1 MKARVRTAAL
11 LIATLLS
18 TFFVVTGG
26 SAATPPSGTITL
38 EERTL
43 HFEGDAI
50 VPAYPP
56 SNLALAVDADGCPPQ
71 SADPEDVVCG
81 HFTVTVEVPEG
92 HWDDNYGFL
101 EIVLGFPS
109 GDDWELAVYKDGN
122 VGEYDYGSVTG
133 SSPERVVIPNP
144 EGVYEIRAVPYTV
157 TSGEGFT
164 GDLEL
169 VTIPL
174 DQIADM
180 QSPGFQAF
188 HGTRQTATPA
198 DDFVNEETTWD
209 GKPLNFFHNPIG
221 HGALEPTIGVDPAGN
236 AYIAALGFNS
246 DELYTTIQKSTDG
259 GANWL
264 DIAPAYAVPNSN
276 DPYVYVDP
284 VNGWIFDV
292 DLQALTQSSMLISSN
307 GGESWT
313 PGGPQPTGI
322 VVDHQTIISGPIPE
336 GSGLAGLNP
345 DFGDRAVY
353 YCFNR
358 VAESVCERS
367 LDGGTTWLRTGTPA
381 FPGVDLE
388 NYGTSLCG
396 GLHGHAAVDPD
407 GRLLL
412 PKGHCGY
419 PWIGISEDGG
429 TTWTTTQVSEI
440 DFPEQQA
447 SVESDAAGNLYY
459 AFYDTNGLP
468 YLSISTDH
476 GATWGDAI
484 MIAPPGVTE
493 VQWPTVHAGSEGR
506 VAVGFPCTRA
516 TGVFK
521 SSLTRPW
528 DYCVVASVNALD
540 DNPTFLSNIAND
552 PNDPIHRGECPG
564 RCGNMYDF
572 LDLVVA
578 PESGGGEIWAVYT
591 DTCTDYVYDSAPL
604 TGGETTTFG
613 PCNDNPLAIG
623 FDGANDNDAG
633 DEAGVGVRQVC
644 GPAMWESLGDLT
656 EDCAVAAGGALQ
668 PAPDPE
674 PAPDPAPVPM
684 PTTGGG
690 LVAAGVAALAGA
702 LAASRRREDG

>member
-18 TFFVVTGG
+18 TVFVVTGG
-26 SAATPPSGTITL
+26 SAATPPSGTMSL
-38 EERTL
+38 DEPSL
-43 HFEGDAI
+43 QFEGNAI
-50 VPAYPP
+50 TPAYPP
-56 SNLALAVDADGCPPQ
+56 TNLGLVGPVDGCPPQ
-71 SADPEDVVCG
+71 AADPEDVACG
-81 HFTVTVEVPEG
+81 HFTVTVDVPEG
-92 HWDDNYGFL
+92 HWEDNFGFL
-101 EIVLGFPS
+101 VITISFAH
-109 GDDWELAVYKDGN
+109 GDDWEVAVYEGTEPSP
-122 VGEYDYGSVTG
+122 VYDYGAATASN
-133 SSPERVVIPNP
+133 PERVVVPNP
-144 EGVYEIRAVPYTV
+144 VGAYEIRIVPYAV
-157 TSGEGFT
+157 TSLDGYV
-164 GDLEL
+164 GDLQL
-169 VTIPL
+169 VSIPKAEVEEE
-174 DQIADM
+174 IA
-180 QSPGFQAF
+180 PGFQAF
-188 HGTRQTATPA
+188 HGTPQTTTPA
-198 DDFVNEETTWD
+198 DDFDNEETTWD
-209 GKPLNFFHNPIG
+209 GKPLQFFHNAIG
-221 HGALEPTIGVDPAGN
+221 HGALEPTIGVDPEGN
-236 AYIAALGFNS
+236 AYIAALGFQS

-259 GANWL
+259 GANWV
-264 DIAPAYAVPNSN
+264 DVAPDFAVPNSN

-307 GGESWT
+307 GGESWL

-322 VVDHQTIISGPIPE
+322 VVDHQTITSGPIPE
-336 GSGLAGLNP
+336 GSGLVSLNP
-345 DFGDRAVY
+345 DFGDRVVY

-367 LDGGTTWLRTGTPA
+367 LDGGTTWARTGSPA

-396 GLHGHAAVDPD
+396 GLHGHAAVDPE

-412 PKGHCGY
+412 PKGHCGQ
-419 PWIGISEDGG
+419 PWIGVSEDGG
-429 TTWTTTQVSEI
+429 TTWTTTRVSDIE
-440 DFPEQQA
+440 FPEQQA
-447 SVESDAAGNLYY
+447 SVEADAAGNLYY

-516 TGVFK
+516 QGQYK
-521 SSLTRPW
+521 SSLTRAW
-528 DYCVVASVNALD
+528 DYCVVASVDALD

-552 PNDPIHRGECPG
+552 PRDPIHRGECPG

-591 DTCTDYVYDSAPL
+591 DTCTDLELEDFPQ
-604 TGGETTTFG
+604 
-613 PCNDNPLAIG
+613 CNTDPLAIG
-623 FDGANDNDAG
+623 FDGSNDNASA
-633 DEAGVGVRQVC
+633 DEAGVAVRQVC
-644 GPAMWESLGDLT
+644 GPSMWESIGELT
-656 EDCAVAAGGALQ
+656 ESCTVASGDEPQ
-668 PAPDPE
+668 PAPEPQPDPE
-674 PAPDPAPVPM
+674 PNTSAL

-690 LVAAGVAALAGA
+690 LAAAGVAALAGV
-702 LAASRRREDG
+702 LAARRRREDD